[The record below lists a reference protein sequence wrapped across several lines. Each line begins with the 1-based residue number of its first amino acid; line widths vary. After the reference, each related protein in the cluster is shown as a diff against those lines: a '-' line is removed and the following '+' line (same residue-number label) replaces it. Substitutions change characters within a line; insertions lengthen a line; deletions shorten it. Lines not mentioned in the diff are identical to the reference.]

1 MPRWSYYTIPP
12 DQPSKESNI
21 WSFKEQIPNKIK
33 SNFSGNPRKMSNKRY
48 SKMACVLLSEETY
61 RTLVQSVKER
71 AVSISALIRGLLET
85 EFNEGAMEEKV

>member
-1 MPRWSYYTIPP
+1 
-12 DQPSKESNI
+12 
-21 WSFKEQIPNKIK
+21 
-33 SNFSGNPRKMSNKRY
+33 
-48 SKMACVLLSEETY
+48 MACVLLSEETY

>member
-1 MPRWSYYTIPP
+1 
-12 DQPSKESNI
+12 
-21 WSFKEQIPNKIK
+21 
-33 SNFSGNPRKMSNKRY
+33 MSNKRY